1 MGLPDAAN
9 DSRNGALFVDF
20 PWNAILNM
28 RIRKLLLTA
37 SVLALAAAAPTTINA
52 DDSRAAGKSA
62 FDWSKG
68 YVAGTIGYV
77 APGDTAFTEVRD
89 KFGVLGRK
97 QQQGLMLSA
106 EYGRLIDAR
115 YDWRLTLR
123 GVGVPDHV
131 VDATD
136 NLGTSAGVTRLG
148 YQTLDGEIGRR
159 IQVSDPLALRAFAGL
174 RVLHANDSIR
184 EQVLSANL
192 STGVVDT
199 MSQAATSNTWA
210 AGPRG
215 GVEFSWRFGAQP
227 LFLTGGVDGSVLFGR
242 ANQNYTVADS
252 RSPSPFVLSLISSHA
267 TTLYTLGGRLG
278 LTWFASPGTSLTVGY
293 QAEQVWNLRQSH
305 FGLVAVTELDIL
317 DGRGHNLVH
326 GPFARVAVH
335 FGGAAKPLG
344 MSPASNAP
352 ATQSWAGLKIG
363 AHAGG
368 ALALARTGNATYF
381 FADTSDTFVFTG
393 AGNLA
398 GGLVGIHGGYD
409 AQFGAF
415 LAGVEADWSW
425 SSLSGVGK
433 LYEERTAR
441 FDIDS
446 LASLR
451 GRLGWAHENALFYVT
466 GGAAWAAPLGTLQFS
481 GVGVASVRHGY
492 QGWVAGF
499 GMEYRIAPRW
509 SARAEYLRYDL
520 GTRHYSLTAANG
532 DIYSGDVNMT
542 IDSLRVGLTYTLPVP
557 R

>member
-1 MGLPDAAN
+1 
-9 DSRNGALFVDF
+9 
-20 PWNAILNM
+20 M
-28 RIRKLLLTA
+28 RIRKFLLTA
-37 SVLALAAAAPTTINA
+37 SVLALAAAAPTAIHA
-52 DDSRAAGKSA
+52 DDSRATGNNA
-62 FDWSKG
+62 FDWSKS

-77 APGDTAFTEVRD
+77 APGDTAFTEVSD

-97 QQQGLMLSA
+97 PQQGLMLSA

-136 NLGTSAGVTRLG
+136 TWGTSAGVTRFG

-174 RVLHANDSIR
+174 RAIHAYERVEENVQGS
-184 EQVLSANL
+184 SNL
-192 STGVVDT
+192 
-199 MSQAATSNTWA
+199 SQAAAVQSWGI
-210 AGPRG
+210 GPRA
-215 GVEFSWRFGAQP
+215 GVEFSYRLGSQP
-227 LFLTGGVDGSVLFGR
+227 VFLVGGVDASALFGR
-242 ANQNYTVADS
+242 TEQTTTFIDLDT
-252 RSPSPFVLSLISSHA
+252 PLSGSLSSSSA
-267 TTLYTLGGRLG
+267 STIYTLGGRLG
-278 LTWFASPGTSLTVGY
+278 VTWFASPQTSVTVGY
-293 QAEQVWNLRQSH
+293 QAEQLWNLRKAYS
-305 FGLVAVTELDIL
+305 GLVAFNDLGPL
-317 DGRGHNLVH
+317 DGRGDNLVH

-335 FGGAAKPLG
+335 FGGTAKPLG

-368 ALALARTGNATYF
+368 ALALARTGNATYY
-381 FADTSDTFVFTG
+381 FADTMDTYVFSG
-393 AGNLA
+393 SGNLA

-415 LAGVEADWSW
+415 LAGFEVDWSW
-425 SSLSGVGK
+425 SNLSGVGK
-433 LYEERTAR
+433 LYEDRTAR

-466 GGAAWAAPLGTLQFS
+466 GGAAWAAPVGTLQFS
-481 GVGVASVRHGY
+481 GVGVASVKHGY
-492 QGWVAGF
+492 QGWVAGL

-509 SARAEYLRYDL
+509 TARAEYLRYDL
-520 GTRHYSLTAANG
+520 GTRFYSLTAANG
-532 DIYSGDVNMT
+532 DIYSGNVNMT